1 MSGGRVIFR
10 YSAGSSSKPSRSA
23 SVGRFLR
30 KLTKRVGTRFRD
42 FRWFERA
49 AGGITKD
56 IPASLLRTLDGV
68 ESSALAN
75 EGSEASTKL
84 GVASAVEH
92 APCFKAER
100 TCDTGASASA
110 GYRTM
115 RADVAWTSYTALVD
129 DTSVESGKIVVRKEG
144 DAIELK
150 IDFTAPYPRQ
160 IRIDGTK
167 FESYK
172 PRIQTIEEYDLAKHK
187 DKLEQALLIGF
198 GVSGKTIAKNY
209 DAKILGDEDLD
220 GVSTVHLELIPK
232 SAEMRESVPKLE
244 MWISTATWQPVQQKL
259 HSASGG
265 DYRLYS
271 YSNAEIN
278 PSLKTSDFKLQISGK
293 AKRIKPGS

>member
-1 MSGGRVIFR
+1 MRAPKPRTHATVSPARTSNSIVRYLLSG
-10 YSAGSSSKPSRSA
+10 
-23 SVGRFLR
+23 
-30 KLTKRVGTRFRD
+30 
-42 FRWFERA
+42 
-49 AGGITKD
+49 
-56 IPASLLRTLDGV
+56 LLAFTAV
-68 ESSALAN
+68 A
-75 EGSEASTKL
+75 
-84 GVASAVEH
+84 ASA
-92 APCFKAER
+92 ADLNTLFGKMDA
-100 TCDTGASASA
+100 ASA

-278 PSLKTSDFKLQISGK
+278 PSLKASDFKLQISGK